1 MFRGAF
7 TALVTPFKNGQ
18 VDYASFKALIEDQ
31 ITKGIDGVIPC
42 GTTGESATLT
52 EKEHGEVIEFAVK
65 TVAKRV
71 PVIAGTGSNSTAEAI
86 QYSKHALEVGADAL
100 LLVCP
105 YYNKPSQR
113 GVLAHFKAIADAVNL
128 PQILYNIPG
137 RCGINMAPETIAE
150 LAKHPRIV
158 AVKEASGNLEQMSR
172 VRQLCPPDFDLLS
185 GDDTLTLPI
194 LSIGGTGV
202 ISVLSNLLPRETSR
216 TVHAYLEGKTG
227 ESRDLF
233 FKYADL
239 TKTVMGV
246 DGNPTGI
253 KAALSLRG
261 MMAEEFRL
269 PVVPVTPESKDLI
282 RKQMDKLGL
291 LSGAAA
297 R

>member
-1 MFRGAF
+1 M
-7 TALVTPFKNGQ
+7 
-18 VDYASFKALIEDQ
+18 
-31 ITKGIDGVIPC
+31 
-42 GTTGESATLT
+42 
-52 EKEHGEVIEFAVK
+52 
-65 TVAKRV
+65 
-71 PVIAGTGSNSTAEAI
+71 
-86 QYSKHALEVGADAL
+86 
-100 LLVCP
+100 
-105 YYNKPSQR
+105 
-113 GVLAHFKAIADAVNL
+113 
-128 PQILYNIPG
+128 
-137 RCGINMAPETIAE
+137 
-150 LAKHPRIV
+150 
-158 AVKEASGNLEQMSR
+158 
-172 VRQLCPPDFDLLS
+172 
-185 GDDTLTLPI
+185 
-194 LSIGGTGV
+194 
-202 ISVLSNLLPRETSR
+202 LSNLLPRETSR